1 MCIKRVCIV
10 PVELVGV
17 YVKMDMKT
25 RRPHRLSRLER
36 PEVAHRASLSVEI
49 AHEVRVPMRGYLVE
63 INVGIQ
69 FCISTKDAL
78 ANGGHDLHNLSV

>member
-1 MCIKRVCIV
+1 M

-25 RRPHRLSRLER
+25 RRLHPLRRPVR
-36 PEVAHRASLSVEI
+36 PEVANRASISVEI

-69 FCISTKDAL
+69 FCFSTKDAL